1 MSNNKSNSP
10 FFAIGQG
17 INNLLDYE
25 MIARAGAPRNFLGTA
40 IGAVGSLISRLDFSE
55 MVKSDKEKI
64 DDSEVDTTL
73 TEEELRQETEDADR
87 ALQEI
92 QDEEDEALLDDI
104 INNSKKVNV
113 TTDATGGG
121 GDLPAYKKAYG
132 GFSTTKQTNYD
143 NLAKKAGFNSGY
155 DYYVNEQE
163 NLSAEAKAAKESV
176 RDYAKKY
183 LGEGVTF
190 DENNPDHKK
199 GYEKSEFY
207 NPLGITGGKSNVKP
221 KKTFTDEEVK
231 NMENKAIVGNTIEAM
246 QNTFD
251 KEITGNVDGGQNLL
265 FGGGVTGF
273 GDGLSFDSGGSS
285 PTSGDKLIKQG
296 SDTLEEGDFGYDFV
310 NKKGVS
316 EGGRY
321 TRQQL
326 VNLANIIRNLRGIDT
341 KAIIQANKKGSPKK
355 RLRPEILEIIEDSR
369 YKRKGKDDTKLHRI
383 GYFLRS
389 PFYQTK
395 NRPYKLL
402 SKVAE
407 TPGDAFSLLPGPAGM
422 GINPAT
428 QAYNAVIESEN
439 YRRKVENQFDE
450 DLTKQVT
457 SLDVDL
463 SGSNITG
470 QQRQDL
476 LDLSLNNKK
485 QLSEAF
491 QKYADG
497 KMSKAE
503 YEMLKSNLLAE
514 VNTLSSDLGLIKTK
528 AQDYL
533 NKKDN
538 IDLAASNPLYADFF
552 ETAIRNPDSIR
563 IVEIDGKKY
572 FKGTTNAG
580 QDFKIEVGAISNG
593 DASFLLTEKADAT
606 SYIKNALGA
615 MKSYVVE
622 TQTATGFGEKQ
633 LQDNTQM
640 VDGKLVKSKIRT
652 IGENSLIANLKQN
665 PDNVRSLL
673 AQYRGINY
681 EAYQT
686 LINQDID
693 GDGKVSSKE
702 IQQNENMLLGQL
714 AEELYDEFVG
724 PQYNPQTR
732 TTQRNTQRR
741 GSGGSGGKLTAA
753 ERKLIAIKQRFDA
766 LPVLSDASFSLYNS
780 QLDPKRFVLK
790 KDDKGFFI
798 GDIAKKTRI
807 DIPENPVEAKRLIA
821 SYAGLQGYNPNMQIN
836 TSGNSSTSMLDEA
849 PHNNQ

>member
-55 MVKSDKEKI
+55 MTKSDDEKTN
-64 DDSEVDTTL
+64 DTT
-73 TEEELRQETEDADR
+73 TTDTDKDKDKDQTQKDKDEYTQR
-87 ALQEI
+87 AL
-92 QDEEDEALLDDI
+92 DNVDKI
-104 INNSKKVNV
+104 INNHKKKVNV
-113 TTDATGGG
+113 TTDATSGG
-121 GDLPAYKKAYG
+121 GDLPAYKKAYAAMPD
-132 GFSTTKQTNYD
+132 KERAAYEEK
-143 NLAKKAGFNSGY
+143 AKKAGFNSGY
-155 DYYVNEQE
+155 EFYVNDQK
-163 NLSAEAKAAKESV
+163 NLSPEAKAAKESV

-190 DENNPDHKK
+190 DVNNPDHVK
-199 GYEKSEFY
+199 GYEESEFY
-207 NPLGITGGKSNVKP
+207 NSIGITGGKSNIKP
-221 KKTFTDEEVK
+221 KKTFTDEEVR
-231 NMENKAIVGNTIEAM
+231 NMENQAIIGNTIEAM
-246 QNTFD
+246 QDNFD
-251 KEITGNVDGGQNLL
+251 KEITGNVDGGKNSL

-285 PTSGDKLIKQG
+285 PTSGDKLINQVG
-296 SDTLEEGDFGYDFV
+296 DTFKEGDFGYNFV
-310 NKKGVS
+310 NRKGTS
-316 EGGRY
+316 ERGRRNRKILIDMINAVGDMGGSILDMLPTKQEFLY
-321 TRQQL
+321 GDK
-326 VNLANIIRNLRGIDT
+326 IIKDSNT
-341 KAIIQANKKGSPKK
+341 KKGSPGN

-528 AQDYL
+528 AEDYL

-538 IDLAASNPLYADFF
+538 IDLPASNPLYADFF

-593 DASFLLTEKADAT
+593 DASF
-606 SYIKNALGA
+606 Y
-615 MKSYVVE
+615 
-622 TQTATGFGEKQ
+622 
-633 LQDNTQM
+633 
-640 VDGKLVKSKIRT
+640 
-652 IGENSLIANLKQN
+652 
-665 PDNVRSLL
+665 
-673 AQYRGINY
+673 
-681 EAYQT
+681 
-686 LINQDID
+686 
-693 GDGKVSSKE
+693 
-702 IQQNENMLLGQL
+702 
-714 AEELYDEFVG
+714 
-724 PQYNPQTR
+724 
-732 TTQRNTQRR
+732 
-741 GSGGSGGKLTAA
+741 
-753 ERKLIAIKQRFDA
+753 
-766 LPVLSDASFSLYNS
+766 
-780 QLDPKRFVLK
+780 
-790 KDDKGFFI
+790 
-798 GDIAKKTRI
+798 
-807 DIPENPVEAKRLIA
+807 
-821 SYAGLQGYNPNMQIN
+821 
-836 TSGNSSTSMLDEA
+836 
-849 PHNNQ
+849 

>member
-17 INNLLDYE
+17 INNLLDYQ
-25 MIARAGAPRNFLGTA
+25 MIAAAGAPRNFLGLA
-40 IGAVGSLISRLDFSE
+40 IGNVGSHISRLDFSE
-55 MVKSDKEKI
+55 MVKSDKEKREPEQI
-64 DDSEVDTTL
+64 VSEITSKGIIESGDTTV
-73 TEEELRQETEDADR
+73 DKDGN
-87 ALQEI
+87 I
-92 QDEEDEALLDDI
+92 VVKLLDLPPI
-104 INNSKKVNV
+104 APPGGYNKKVNV
-113 TTDATGGG
+113 TNDATGGG
-121 GDLPAYKKAYG
+121 GNLPAYKKAYAAMPDEERAAYEE
-132 GFSTTKQTNYD
+132 K
-143 NLAKKAGFNSGY
+143 AKKAGFNSGY
-155 DYYVNEQE
+155 EFYVNDQK
-163 NLSAEAKAAKESV
+163 NLSPEAKAAKESV

-183 LGEGVTF
+183 LPEGVTF
-190 DENNPDHKK
+190 DVNNPDHVK

-207 NPLGITGGKSNVKP
+207 NSIGITGGKSNIKP
-221 KKTFTDEEVK
+221 PGGGGDGDGKGDGGGDSSTPDPNKGSGSYYYGKNYVDSFKNLFNWMLPEENIDKNVRYGEFDGMYMLPDNKNNNKTFKLKSTPQSIYTID
-231 NMENKAIVGNTIEAM
+231 NTP
-246 QNTFD
+246 
-251 KEITGNVDGGQNLL
+251 
-265 FGGGVTGF
+265 VT
-273 GDGLSFDSGGSS
+273 
-285 PTSGDKLIKQG
+285 
-296 SDTLEEGDFGYDFV
+296 Y
-310 NKKGVS
+310 
-316 EGGRY
+316 
-321 TRQQL
+321 
-326 VNLANIIRNLRGIDT
+326 
-341 KAIIQANKKGSPKK
+341 
-355 RLRPEILEIIEDSR
+355 RLKPEILKIIEDAR

-395 NRPYKLL
+395 NKPYKLL

-407 TPGDAFSLLPGPAGM
+407 TPYDAFSGLLPNGK
-422 GINPAT
+422 NPAI

-439 YRRKVENQFDE
+439 YRRKVENEFDE

-491 QKYADG
+491 QEYADG
-497 KMSKAE
+497 KMNKAE

-606 SYIKNALGA
+606 SYVKNALSA
-615 MKSYVVE
+615 MKGYVVE

-665 PDNVRSLL
+665 PDNIRSLL

-681 EAYQT
+681 EGYQT

-693 GDGKVSSKE
+693 GDGMVSTKE

-714 AEELYDEFVG
+714 AEELYDEFVA

-732 TTQRNTQRR
+732 TTQRNTTR
-741 GSGGSGGKLTAA
+741 GGGGGGRGTAA
-753 ERKLIAIKQRFDA
+753 ERNRA
-766 LPVLSDASFSLYNS
+766 LLQNALAQLPTVDNKKAFESVYGTYIDPKFKFTVKENKEGVLS
-780 QLDPKRFVLK
+780 V
-790 KDDKGFFI
+790 FI
-798 GDIAKKTRI
+798 GQKPEESVAIPLNDPNFKSRISQYTRLPNYLTNI
-807 DIPENPVEAKRLIA
+807 VN
-821 SYAGLQGYNPNMQIN
+821 QNYNTGNN
-836 TSGNSSTSMLDEA
+836 TGGDGFVK
-849 PHNNQ
+849 PHEVQLN

>member
-17 INNLLDYE
+17 INQLLDYQ

-55 MVKSDKEKI
+55 MTKDDREPVKVLETDIKKVVEPGSVTTDKDGKIVVEK
-64 DDSEVDTTL
+64 
-73 TEEELRQETEDADR
+73 
-87 ALQEI
+87 
-92 QDEEDEALLDDI
+92 LDI
-104 INNSKKVNV
+104 PPVAPPKGYNKKVNV

-121 GDLPAYKKAYG
+121 NLAAYKKAFG
-132 GFSTTKQTNYD
+132 GFSKRKQKNY
-143 NLAKKAGFNSGY
+143 NKLAKKAGFNSGY

-163 NLSAEAKAAKESV
+163 NLSAEAKEAKESV
-176 RDYAKKY
+176 RNYAKKY

-207 NPLGITGGKSNVKP
+207 NPLGISGGKSNIKP
-221 KKTFTDEEVK
+221 KKTFTDEEVR
-231 NMENKAIVGNTIEAM
+231 NMENRAIIGNTIEAL

-251 KEITGNVDGGQNLL
+251 KEITGNVDGGENLL
-265 FGGGVTGF
+265 FSGGVTGF

-326 VNLANIIRNLRGIDT
+326 VNLANLIGNMLPT
-341 KAIIQANKKGSPKK
+341 KEEFLYGNKKGSPKK

-407 TPGDAFSLLPGPAGM
+407 TPGDAFSLLPG

-439 YRRKVENQFDE
+439 YRRKVENEFDE

-528 AQDYL
+528 AEDYL

-615 MKSYVVE
+615 MQTYVVE

-665 PDNVRSLL
+665 PDNIRSLL

-714 AEELYDEFVG
+714 AEELYDEFVA
-724 PQYNPQTR
+724 PQYNPRTK
-732 TTQRNTQRR
+732 TTQRNTTR
-741 GSGGSGGKLTAA
+741 GGGSGGRGTAA
-753 ERKLIAIKQRFDA
+753 ERNRQLLGQLIGNLPPVSVENGELSSAYQTFLQTKYKTKIENGKLIIGDGKNKIEEISLTDPNFKARFSKYAA
-766 LPVLSDASFSLYNS
+766 LPSYYNIQNNTGNNTGGNTTIPPHMEMVDGKLVLR
-780 QLDPKRFVLK
+780 K
-790 KDDKGFFI
+790 
-798 GDIAKKTRI
+798 
-807 DIPENPVEAKRLIA
+807 
-821 SYAGLQGYNPNMQIN
+821 
-836 TSGNSSTSMLDEA
+836 
-849 PHNNQ
+849 